1 MKYYGN
7 DPLVEG
13 SATNEA
19 EDEPG
24 NQRYPHSV
32 LDPRRYHRRIQV
44 VKIDSKGRIV
54 RQYPSVSAAAKAEG
68 IKQASMSI
76 RIKKRITI
84 DGYMWLTN
92 GGRA

>member
-13 SATNEA
+13 SATNEV

-24 NQRYPHSV
+24 KQRYPHSV

-84 DGYMWLTN
+84 DGYMWIAN